1 MLRLNIIRPSVQIE
15 SPKIIVPQVCC
26 APIARYDGNMHS
38 NGGST
43 AKPSATALLAAARDL
58 VEQPLTTLSDAETV
72 ELLRGVE
79 RAARMLT
86 AVQHRLLIEVN
97 TRSIP

>member
-1 MLRLNIIRPSVQIE
+1 
-15 SPKIIVPQVCC
+15 
-26 APIARYDGNMHS
+26 MHS

-97 TRSIP
+97 TRPNANPNCPAPQQQCDAGRFPRTTPAPSPQS